1 MEEATNTWSAQ
12 SETEVRR
19 HPDVLDSNTNFCRK
33 RPVIMMLDKFNEDDI
48 VDKTL
53 CKSFRGGFSKAIT
66 SSQSSNEIILSPP
79 RVRSTLFRSP
89 FQRNEIC
96 EVEKIKSPM
105 LSSDGMSRAPLVT
118 SPSSCFRTPERNR
131 SRTSSPP
138 STIISHRFGRTPRKV
153 PLTILR
159 NDDDEAR
166 RSTLSERS
174 VIPLIRELSF
184 GDEKSNSPQGTH
196 VKGSNIINQTNL
208 RMKNMVASPK
218 AKRFKLTPR
227 RRRDPPIK
235 RLVPLPV
242 RNSDSMNHLFEN
254 FSRSS
259 LNDESK
265 GSKSELHLSP
275 KKSPEQTGD
284 TGHVMTLTPVR
295 FIDFKPHVI
304 DNRDRNP
311 KFNNPVSTTNLHQ
324 KTSNCINSDD
334 SSISDN
340 ESEEEF
346 LLAMPTLSPDKAVT
360 NTHRYQD
367 VLRKRTVS

>member
-12 SETEVRR
+12 SETEARR

-53 CKSFRGGFSKAIT
+53 CKSFQGGFSKAIT

-96 EVEKIKSPM
+96 EIET
-105 LSSDGMSRAPLVT
+105 SDGLSRTPLVM

-138 STIISHRFGRTPRKV
+138 STIRSHRLTRTPRKV

-159 NDDDEAR
+159 NDDNEAR

-174 VIPLIRELSF
+174 VIPLIRALSF
-184 GDEKSNSPQGTH
+184 GDEKSNTPQGIH
-196 VKGSNIINQTNL
+196 VKGSNIISQTNL

-218 AKRFKLTPR
+218 VKRFKLTPR
-227 RRRDPPIK
+227 RRKDPPIK

-242 RNSDSMNHLFEN
+242 RNSDSMNHLFES

-304 DNRDRNP
+304 DNHDRNP
-311 KFNNPVSTTNLHQ
+311 KFNNPVSTTNLHR

-346 LLAMPTLSPDKAVT
+346 FLAMPTLLSPDRAVT